1 MRSSTRFLIKIRGLR
16 RYIYE
21 ETAFVRPDAQVLVK
35 FVCLNI
41 KVYILKLFMTVDRN
55 SLQFDNRDGAAG
67 SGGTVNLGS
76 RPRKPTPS
84 QGSRIASAVLSPAVQ
99 LWLRSQVQQVDE
111 LKVKIEGSDRQ
122 IFSGAIP
129 KVTAAA
135 SGAVYKGLHLTEV
148 ALEGSG
154 IRINLGQAL
163 KGQPLRLMESVP
175 VAGVLRLSQADL
187 NASLKAPLLGDALS
201 EFLRTMLPLTDREKS
216 LKLQNSQIAIEAGVL
231 TLSAAIWRA
240 GGRQIPL
247 VLRTGL
253 RMASGR
259 ELMFEAPEIEMDGE
273 LKSSDFNG
281 FKIDFGPEVEIE
293 ELILSPGEIVCR
305 GGIRVLP

>member
-1 MRSSTRFLIKIRGLR
+1 
-16 RYIYE
+16 
-21 ETAFVRPDAQVLVK
+21 
-35 FVCLNI
+35 
-41 KVYILKLFMTVDRN
+41 MTVDRN
-55 SLQFDNRDGAAG
+55 SLQFDNRDTASGC
-67 SGGTVNLGS
+67 GGTVNLGEEPG
-76 RPRKPTPS
+76 RPSPS

-135 SGAVYKGLHLTEV
+135 RGAVYKGLHLTEV
-148 ALEGSG
+148 AIEGCG

-163 KGQPLRLMESVP
+163 KGQPLRLLESVP

-187 NASLKAPLLGDALS
+187 NASLKAPLLADTLS
-201 EFLRTMLPLTDREKS
+201 EFLLPMLPLTDREQS
-216 LKLQNSQIAIEAGVL
+216 LKLQNSQIAIEAGLL
-231 TLSAAIWRA
+231 TLSAAILRA

-253 RMASGR
+253 RIASGR
-259 ELMFEAPEIEMDGE
+259 ELMFESPEIEMDGE

-293 ELILSPGEIVCR
+293 ELILSQGEIVCR

>member
-1 MRSSTRFLIKIRGLR
+1 M
-16 RYIYE
+16 
-21 ETAFVRPDAQVLVK
+21 
-35 FVCLNI
+35 N
-41 KVYILKLFMTVDRN
+41 VDRN

-67 SGGTVNLGS
+67 SGGTVNPGLEPG
-76 RPRKPTPS
+76 RPSPS

-135 SGAVYKGLHLTEV
+135 IGAVYKGLHLTEV
-148 ALEGSG
+148 AIEGCG

-163 KGQPLRLMESVP
+163 KGQPLRLLESVP
-175 VAGVLRLSQADL
+175 VTGVLRLSQADL
-187 NASLKAPLLGDALS
+187 NASLKAPLLADALS
-201 EFLRTMLPLTDREKS
+201 EFLLPMLPLTDREQS
-216 LKLQNSQIAIEAGVL
+216 LKLQNSQIVIETGLL
-231 TLSAAIWRA
+231 TLSAAILRA
-240 GGRQIPL
+240 SGRQIPL
-247 VLRTGL
+247 LLRTGL
-253 RMASGR
+253 RIASGR
-259 ELMFEAPEIEMDGE
+259 ELMFESPEIELDGE
-273 LKSSDFNG
+273 LKSSDLNG

>member
-1 MRSSTRFLIKIRGLR
+1 M
-16 RYIYE
+16 
-21 ETAFVRPDAQVLVK
+21 PDAQVLVK
-35 FVCLNI
+35 FLCLNI

-67 SGGTVNLGS
+67 SGGAVNLGQE
-76 RPRKPTPS
+76 PGKPTPS
-84 QGSRIASAVLSPAVQ
+84 RGSRIASAVLSPAVQ

-148 ALEGSG
+148 ALEGCG

-163 KGQPLRLMESVP
+163 KGQPLRLVESVP

-187 NASLKAPLLGDALS
+187 NASLKAPLLADALS

-231 TLSAAIWRA
+231 TLSAAILRA

-253 RMASGR
+253 RMASGC

-281 FKIDFGPEVEIE
+281 FKIDFGHEVEIE

>member
-1 MRSSTRFLIKIRGLR
+1 M
-16 RYIYE
+16 
-21 ETAFVRPDAQVLVK
+21 RPDAQVIVK
-35 FVCLNI
+35 FLCLNI

-67 SGGTVNLGS
+67 SGGTVNLGGEPGGS
-76 RPRKPTPS
+76 SPS

-135 SGAVYKGLHLTEV
+135 RGAVYKGLHLTEV
-148 ALEGSG
+148 AIEGCG

-163 KGQPLRLMESVP
+163 KGQPLRLLESVP
-175 VAGVLRLSQADL
+175 VTGVLRLSQADL
-187 NASLKAPLLGDALS
+187 NASLKAPLLADALS
-201 EFLRTMLPLTDREKS
+201 EFLLPMLPLTDREQA

-231 TLSAAIWRA
+231 TLSAAILSA

-253 RMASGR
+253 RIASGR
-259 ELMFEAPEIEMDGE
+259 ELMFESPEIEMDGE

-293 ELILSPGEIVCR
+293 ELILSPGEIGCR

>member
-1 MRSSTRFLIKIRGLR
+1 MQF
-16 RYIYE
+16 
-21 ETAFVRPDAQVLVK
+21 LVK
-35 FVCLNI
+35 FLCLNI
-41 KVYILKLFMTVDRN
+41 KVYILKLFMNVDRN

-67 SGGTVNLGS
+67 SGETVNLGEEPG
-76 RPRKPTPS
+76 RPTPS

-135 SGAVYKGLHLTEV
+135 RGAVYKGLHLTEV
-148 ALEGSG
+148 AIEGCG

-163 KGQPLRLMESVP
+163 KGQPLRLLEPVP
-175 VAGVLRLSQADL
+175 VTGVLRLSQADL
-187 NASLKAPLLGDALS
+187 NASLKAPLLADALS
-201 EFLRTMLPLTDREKS
+201 EFLLPMLPLTDREQS
-216 LKLQNSQIAIEAGVL
+216 LNLQNSQIAIEADLL
-231 TLSAAIWRA
+231 TLSATILPA

-253 RMASGR
+253 RMATAGK
-259 ELMFEAPEIEMDGE
+259 LMFESPELELDGE

>member
-1 MRSSTRFLIKIRGLR
+1 
-16 RYIYE
+16 
-21 ETAFVRPDAQVLVK
+21 
-35 FVCLNI
+35 
-41 KVYILKLFMTVDRN
+41 MTVDRN
-55 SLQFDNRDGAAG
+55 SLLFDNG
-67 SGGTVNLGS
+67 SGADGSGETANLGS
-76 RPRKPTPS
+76 ERGTPPPP

-122 IFSGAIP
+122 IFSGTIP

-135 SGAVYKGLHLTEV
+135 RGAVYKGLHLTEV
-148 ALEGSG
+148 ALEGCG

-163 KGQPLRLMESVP
+163 KGKPLRLLESVP

-187 NASLKAPLLGDALS
+187 NASLKAPLLADALS
-201 EFLRTMLPLTDREKS
+201 EFLLPLLPIADREPS
-216 LKLQNSQIAIEAGVL
+216 LKLQNSQIAIEAGLL
-231 TLSAAIWRA
+231 TLRATILRA
-240 GGRQIPL
+240 GGTQIPV

-253 RMASGR
+253 RIASGR
-259 ELMFEAPEIEMDGE
+259 ELMFENPEIEVSKE
-273 LKSSDFNG
+273 LDRNILNS

-293 ELILSPGEIVCR
+293 ELILNPGEIVCR

>member
-1 MRSSTRFLIKIRGLR
+1 
-16 RYIYE
+16 
-21 ETAFVRPDAQVLVK
+21 
-35 FVCLNI
+35 
-41 KVYILKLFMTVDRN
+41 MTVDRN

-76 RPRKPTPS
+76 RPGKPTPS

-148 ALEGSG
+148 ALEGCG

-163 KGQPLRLMESVP
+163 KGQPLRLVESVP

-187 NASLKAPLLGDALS
+187 NASLKAPLLADALS

-216 LKLQNSQIAIEAGVL
+216 LKLQNSLIAIEAGVL
-231 TLSAAIWRA
+231 TLSATILRA

>member
-1 MRSSTRFLIKIRGLR
+1 MQ
-16 RYIYE
+16 
-21 ETAFVRPDAQVLVK
+21 ALVK
-35 FVCLNI
+35 FLCLNI

-55 SLQFDNRDGAAG
+55 SLLFDNRDSAAG
-67 SGGTVNLGS
+67 SGGTVNLGDES
-76 RPRKPTPS
+76 GRPSPS

-135 SGAVYKGLHLTEV
+135 RGAVYKGLHLTEV
-148 ALEGSG
+148 AIEGCG

-163 KGQPLRLMESVP
+163 KGQPLRLLESVP

-187 NASLKAPLLGDALS
+187 NASLKAPLLADALS
-201 EFLRTMLPLTDREKS
+201 EFLLPMLPLTDREKS
-216 LKLQNSQIAIEAGVL
+216 LKLKNSQIAIEAGLL
-231 TLSAAIWRA
+231 TLSAAIVRA

-253 RMASGR
+253 RIASGR
-259 ELMFEAPEIEMDGE
+259 ELMFESPEIEIDGE

-281 FKIDFGPEVEIE
+281 FKIDFGREVEIE

>member
-1 MRSSTRFLIKIRGLR
+1 
-16 RYIYE
+16 
-21 ETAFVRPDAQVLVK
+21 
-35 FVCLNI
+35 
-41 KVYILKLFMTVDRN
+41 MTVDRN
-55 SLQFDNRDGAAG
+55 SIQFDNRDAAAG
-67 SGGTVNLGS
+67 SGETVNLGEEPG
-76 RPRKPTPS
+76 RPSPR

-135 SGAVYKGLHLTEV
+135 RGAVYKGLHLTEV
-148 ALEGSG
+148 AIEGCG

-163 KGQPLRLMESVP
+163 KGQPLRLLESVP

-187 NASLKAPLLGDALS
+187 NASLKAPLLADALN
-201 EFLRTMLPLTDREKS
+201 EFLLPMLPLTDREKS
-216 LKLQNSQIAIEAGVL
+216 LKLQNSQIIIEAGLL
-231 TLSAAIWRA
+231 TLSATILRA

-253 RMASGR
+253 RIASGR
-259 ELMFEAPEIEMDGE
+259 ELMFESPEIEMDGE

>member
-1 MRSSTRFLIKIRGLR
+1 
-16 RYIYE
+16 
-21 ETAFVRPDAQVLVK
+21 
-35 FVCLNI
+35 
-41 KVYILKLFMTVDRN
+41 MTVDRN

-67 SGGTVNLGS
+67 SGETVNLGEEPGRAS
-76 RPRKPTPS
+76 PS

-99 LWLRSQVQQVDE
+99 LWLRSQVQHVDE

-135 SGAVYKGLHLTEV
+135 IGAVYKGLHLTDV
-148 ALEGSG
+148 AIEGCG

-163 KGQPLRLMESVP
+163 KGQPLRLLESVP
-175 VAGVLRLSQADL
+175 VTGVLRVSQADL
-187 NASLKAPLLGDALS
+187 NASLKAPLLADALS
-201 EFLRTMLPLTDREKS
+201 EFLLPLLPLTDREKS
-216 LKLQNSQIAIEAGVL
+216 LKLQNSQIAIEGGLL
-231 TLSAAIWRA
+231 TLSATILRA

-253 RMASGR
+253 RIASGR
-259 ELMFEAPEIEMDGE
+259 ELMFESPEIEMDGE

>member
-1 MRSSTRFLIKIRGLR
+1 LI
-16 RYIYE
+16 
-21 ETAFVRPDAQVLVK
+21 RPDAQVLVK

-41 KVYILKLFMTVDRN
+41 KVYILKLFMTADRN
-55 SLQFDNRDGAAG
+55 SLQFDNRDAAAG

-76 RPRKPTPS
+76 RPGKPTPS

-148 ALEGSG
+148 ALEGCG

-163 KGQPLRLMESVP
+163 KGQPLRLMEPVP

-187 NASLKAPLLGDALS
+187 NASLKAPLLADALS

-231 TLSAAIWRA
+231 TLSAAILRA

-259 ELMFEAPEIEMDGE
+259 ELMFEAPEIEIDGE

>member
-1 MRSSTRFLIKIRGLR
+1 
-16 RYIYE
+16 
-21 ETAFVRPDAQVLVK
+21 
-35 FVCLNI
+35 
-41 KVYILKLFMTVDRN
+41 MTVDRN
-55 SLQFDNRDGAAG
+55 SLQFDNLDSAAG
-67 SGGTVNLGS
+67 SGGTVNLGEEPE
-76 RPRKPTPS
+76 RPSPS

-99 LWLRSQVQQVDE
+99 LWLRSQVQQVHE

-129 KVTAAA
+129 KVTATAR
-135 SGAVYKGLHLTEV
+135 GAVYKGLHLTEV
-148 ALEGSG
+148 AIEGCG

-163 KGQPLRLMESVP
+163 KGKPLRLLESVP

-187 NASLKAPLLGDALS
+187 NASLKAPLLADALS
-201 EFLRTMLPLTDREKS
+201 EFLLPMVPLTDREQS
-216 LKLQNSQIAIEAGVL
+216 LKLQNSQIVIEAGLL
-231 TLSAAIWRA
+231 TLSAAILRA

-247 VLRTGL
+247 LLRTGL
-253 RMASGR
+253 RMASPR
-259 ELMFEAPEIEMDGE
+259 ELMFEAPEIEVDGE
-273 LKSSDFNG
+273 LKNSDLHG

>member
-1 MRSSTRFLIKIRGLR
+1 
-16 RYIYE
+16 
-21 ETAFVRPDAQVLVK
+21 
-35 FVCLNI
+35 
-41 KVYILKLFMTVDRN
+41 MTVDRN

-67 SGGTVNLGS
+67 SGGTVNLGFE
-76 RPRKPTPS
+76 PGKPSPTS

-135 SGAVYKGLHLTEV
+135 RGAVYKGLHLTEV
-148 ALEGSG
+148 ALEGCG

-187 NASLKAPLLGDALS
+187 NASLKAPLLADALS
-201 EFLRTMLPLTDREKS
+201 EFLLPLLPLTDREKS

-231 TLSAAIWRA
+231 TLSAAILRA

-253 RMASGR
+253 RMASDH

-293 ELILSPGEIVCR
+293 ELLLSPGEIVCR

>member
-1 MRSSTRFLIKIRGLR
+1 MM
-16 RYIYE
+16 
-21 ETAFVRPDAQVLVK
+21 PDAQVLVK

-67 SGGTVNLGS
+67 SGGAVNLGS
-76 RPRKPTPS
+76 RPEKPTPS

-148 ALEGSG
+148 ALEGCG

-163 KGQPLRLMESVP
+163 KGQPLRLVESVP

-187 NASLKAPLLGDALS
+187 NASLKAPLLGLALS

-231 TLSAAIWRA
+231 TLSAAILRA

-281 FKIDFGPEVEIE
+281 FKIDFGSEVEIE

>member
-1 MRSSTRFLIKIRGLR
+1 MM
-16 RYIYE
+16 
-21 ETAFVRPDAQVLVK
+21 PDAQVLVK

-76 RPRKPTPS
+76 RPGKPTPS

-148 ALEGSG
+148 ALEGCG

-187 NASLKAPLLGDALS
+187 NASLKAPLLADALS

-216 LKLQNSQIAIEAGVL
+216 LKLQN
-231 TLSAAIWRA
+231 
-240 GGRQIPL
+240 
-247 VLRTGL
+247 
-253 RMASGR
+253 
-259 ELMFEAPEIEMDGE
+259 
-273 LKSSDFNG
+273 
-281 FKIDFGPEVEIE
+281 
-293 ELILSPGEIVCR
+293 
-305 GGIRVLP
+305 

>member
-1 MRSSTRFLIKIRGLR
+1 M
-16 RYIYE
+16 
-21 ETAFVRPDAQVLVK
+21 PDAQVLVK

-55 SLQFDNRDGAAG
+55 SLQFDNIDGAAG
-67 SGGTVNLGS
+67 SGGTVNLGFE
-76 RPRKPTPS
+76 PGKPTPS

-135 SGAVYKGLHLTEV
+135 RGAVYKGLHLTEV
-148 ALEGSG
+148 ALEGCG

-187 NASLKAPLLGDALS
+187 NASLKAPLLADALS

-231 TLSAAIWRA
+231 TLSAVIWRA

-253 RMASGR
+253 RMASGS
-259 ELMFEAPEIEMDGE
+259 ELRFEAPEIEMDGE
-273 LKSSDFNG
+273 LKSSDFKG

-305 GGIRVLP
+305 GGIRVLS